1 MSLFFVD
8 SGMVSFVN
16 KYILLVS
23 FAALG
28 LCCNKNADILFEI
41 PMQLDFAISPGLS
54 AFEKH
59 FYLARNVPTN
69 MKTLKEQFSVSTDQE
84 LVLRPGSAVL
94 RSFARNVDFDFI
106 QEVTISVYDDDR
118 EDDTDIFFN
127 NQIPFNAGRNVFI
140 NPIDRD
146 YREEI
151 DKETLNFKIGLR
163 FRTTTPTLI
172 DSNIEIVFTAE

>member
-1 MSLFFVD
+1 
-8 SGMVSFVN
+8 MVRLVN
-16 KYILLVS
+16 KYLLVLI
-23 FAALG
+23 AAVSLS
-28 LCCNKNADILFEI
+28 CNKNADILFEI
-41 PMQLDFAISPGLS
+41 PMQLEFAIGPGLS

-59 FYLARNVPTN
+59 FYLVRNVPTN
-69 MKTLKEQFSVSTDQE
+69 MIALKEQFAISTDQE

-94 RSFARNVDFDFI
+94 RSFGQNVDFDFI

-118 EDDTDIFFN
+118 DDDTDIFFN

-151 DKETLNFKIGLR
+151 DKESLNFKIGLR
-163 FRTTTPTLI
+163 FRTTTPRLI